1 MDPRVNATPP
11 PVRYDT
17 MAPRAPEG
25 PFSLPE
31 LVPGDGPLELDIGF
45 GRGLSLFER
54 AAVSRESRII
64 GVEIK
69 AKWAYKVAQRLERHG
84 LSGRV
89 VVLCGDVRDLLSRAG
104 PDACLA
110 RAFVHFPDPWWKKRH
125 AHRMVV
131 GMALLDSLSRLLAP
145 GGELYIQTDV
155 QERAQSYIEALAAHP
170 AFVLAAPGGLV
181 DANPFGARSNREKRA
196 EEDGLPVYRV
206 LGRRV

>member
-1 MDPRVNATPP
+1 MNETPP

-25 PFSLPE
+25 PFVLGA
-31 LVPGDGPLELDIGF
+31 LVPGEGPLELDIGF

-54 AAVSRESRII
+54 AAAAPESRIVGI
-64 GVEIK
+64 EIK

-89 VVLCGDVRDLLSRAG
+89 AVLCGDVRELLARAEPAG
-104 PDACLA
+104 SVA

-131 GMALLDSLSRLLAP
+131 GMALLDALARLLAP
-145 GGELYIQTDV
+145 GGEVFVQTDV
-155 QERAQSYIEALAAHP
+155 EERAQAYVEALAAHP
-170 AFVLAAPGGLV
+170 EFELAGEGGFVRE
-181 DANPFGARSNREKRA
+181 NPFGARSNREKRA
-196 EEDGLPVYRV
+196 DEDGLPVYRV
-206 LGRRV
+206 IARRVG